1 MSYLLTVISGR
12 MSANCPPQAGW
23 ALHFWLDP
31 KTKQK
36 DQGSLKNRLRLF
48 AMPKCGW
55 VIFEQSSQLPSLTKA
70 LLQSTT
76 YFSGGQWPQCKGISI
91 GFSI

>member
-36 DQGSLKNRLRLF
+36 DQGSQKK
-48 AMPKCGW
+48 ASS
-55 VIFEQSSQLPSLTKA
+55 SSQSLSA
-70 LLQSTT
+70 A
-76 YFSGGQWPQCKGISI
+76 G
-91 GFSI
+91 